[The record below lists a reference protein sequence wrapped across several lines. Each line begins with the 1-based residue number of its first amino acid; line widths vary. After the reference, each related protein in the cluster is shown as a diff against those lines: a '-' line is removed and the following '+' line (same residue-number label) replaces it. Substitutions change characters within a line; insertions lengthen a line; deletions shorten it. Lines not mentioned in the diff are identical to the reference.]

1 MKEKKIVEEKI
12 NLKEGERR
20 YVTVLFT
27 DMKNFTSLS
36 QKLDPEE
43 LDSLMTKIFSI
54 FESLVKKYDGIIEK
68 YIGDALVAVFGAKKI
83 HEDDPSRAINCALEM
98 IDSISD
104 LNEILKENEIE
115 LKFRTGIHTG
125 LVTIGKRGE
134 FDVVTGDTL
143 AIASRLQEAAEE
155 NSILVSEITKEEA
168 IYDFTFSNPIEL
180 SLKGISQKINAYK
193 VTGYNYTFFNYNT
206 PFIGRK
212 DYIDKLVQKYIKFC
226 GDKIDGFYI
235 TGEQGSG
242 KTRLV
247 AEFYKKIKEFP
258 DYNGAFLTA
267 KAGAFP
273 FIKFGVI
280 LNLILNYLKISK
292 NEDRDKIIKAFKDK
306 LDIDNLDIINYFIYL
321 LNPESYD
328 LKFEKFII
336 EKDTIS
342 PTVENI
348 DPYNTLLKIIEK
360 IFIKHENKIFYPV
373 IFIDSSDLIDKESR
387 DFLRFLF
394 DKIKIKPFFLLS
406 SDILDNNIL
415 TLFYGVEEL
424 HISPLS
430 ENESYEYIKMLLKIQ
445 ISDDD
450 IKKIYEATK
459 GNPFFIEEYI
469 RFINKTGNI
478 NQVPTTI
485 QNLILASF
493 DKYPQEVK
501 DLLYKC
507 SVFRHSFNVEYLKYI
522 NSKTGGSNENIENI
536 LESLV
541 KDKILIFEK
550 GVYRFRQSL
559 IKDTL
564 YNSLLIQNKKILHSL
579 IATLLIKNEKSSLS
593 TILFHLINADEY
605 EKAKDYLLQHESS
618 LNIDYVN
625 YIDKILQNLENPDSD
640 SIFDLLHI
648 KFTILFNNGRLE
660 ESTETLSKMMEIS
673 IKELNNRYFAKTF
686 HFMTSLYKI
695 QSDYENVC
703 FYGKKA
709 IYYYRKVFEESSNY
723 SEDYKIS
730 FPNVIFFTSTALY
743 LTNRKEEALLYAN
756 MLPENDFHRKRFY
769 AFYYYYEGYYSKG
782 IKILEDMFNN
792 ALDSSEEI
800 LILFII
806 DELVDLLYE
815 MGNYEKLISYTEKI
829 KDKFPFNYRFLSKFY
844 SYLGI
849 SLIYQKQNEKGFDY
863 LKKAE
868 YFANQLKNDFLKTK
882 VYSFLAEGFYLLND
896 IEKALNYSRTGYL
909 LSIKNKDHLQIFE
922 FCLIFLL
929 IYIKLGDKNGIEIFL
944 KESEVYSDMNFI
956 FNLKYKPLF
965 LYFKYKYANISK
977 EEKEKVLEEAYKVVK
992 EKIKNE
998 ENEEIKKMILNMRFQ
1013 GEILKEYENL
1023 KKIKKTL

>member
-1 MKEKKIVEEKI
+1 MKSKNIIEEKI

-43 LDSLMTKIFSI
+43 LDSLMTRIFSI

-68 YIGDALVAVFGAKKI
+68 YIGDALVAIFGAKKI

-98 IDSISD
+98 IDAIND
-104 LNEILKENEIE
+104 LNEIIDNGIE

-125 LVTIGKRGE
+125 LVTVGKRGE

-155 NSILVSEITKEEA
+155 NSILVSEGTKEEA
-168 IYDFTFSNPIEL
+168 IYDFTFSGPIEL
-180 SLKGISQKINAYK
+180 SLKGLNQKIYAYK
-193 VTGYNYTFFNYNT
+193 VTGFNYTFFNYNS

-212 DYIDKLVQKYIKFC
+212 EYIDKIVQKYIKFS

-258 DYNGAFLTA
+258 DYNGAFLYA

-292 NEDRDKIIKAFKDK
+292 NEEKEKIVKAFKDK
-306 LDIDNLDIINYFIYL
+306 IDLDNFDIINYFIYL
-321 LNPESYD
+321 LNPETYD
-328 LKFEKFII
+328 LKFKKFISDQ
-336 EKDTIS
+336 DTLSLTID
-342 PTVENI
+342 NI
-348 DPYNTLLKIIEK
+348 DPFNTLLKIIEK
-360 IFIKHENKIFYPV
+360 IFNKHDNKIFYPV
-373 IFIDSSDLIDKESR
+373 IYIDSVDLIDKESR

-394 DKIKIKPFFLLS
+394 DKSKIKPFFLLS
-406 SDILDNNIL
+406 SDYLDNNIF
-415 TLFYGVEEL
+415 TLFLGVEEIQI
-424 HISPLS
+424 HPLS
-430 ENESYEYIKMLLKIQ
+430 EHESYEYIKLLLKIQ
-445 ISDDD
+445 ISDED

-493 DKYPQEVK
+493 DKYSIEIK
-501 DLLYKC
+501 DILYKC

-536 LESLV
+536 LDILV
-541 KDKILIFEK
+541 KDKVLIFEK

-564 YNSLLIQNKKILHSL
+564 YNSLLIQNKKILHKL
-579 IATLLIKNEKSSLS
+579 IAQLLMKNEKSSLS
-593 TILFHLINADEY
+593 TILYHLINSEEY
-605 EKAKDYLLQHESS
+605 EEAKNYLLDNESA
-618 LNIDYVN
+618 LNIDFVN
-625 YIDKILQNLENPDSD
+625 YIDKILQNLNNPDPD

-648 KFTILFNNGRLE
+648 KFTILFNNGRLDE
-660 ESTETLSKMMEIS
+660 ATETLSKMLQIS

-686 HFMTSLYKI
+686 HFMTSLYKM

-709 IYYYRKVFEESSNY
+709 IYYYKKVIEESSNY
-723 SEDYKIS
+723 SEDYKLT
-730 FPNVIFFTSTALY
+730 FPNIIFFTSIALY
-743 LTNRKEEALLYAN
+743 LTNRKDEAISYAN
-756 MLPENDFHRKRFY
+756 ILPENDFHRKRFY
-769 AFYYYYEGYYSKG
+769 AFYYFHEGYYSKG
-782 IKILEDMFNN
+782 IGILEDMFNKAFN
-792 ALDSSEEI
+792 EGDELT
-800 LILFII
+800 ILFII

-815 MGNYEKLISYTEKI
+815 MGNYEKLIEYIEKI
-829 KDKFPFNYRFLSKFY
+829 KDRFPFNYRFLSKFY

-868 YFANQLKNDFLKTK
+868 YFANQLKNDYLKTK

-896 IEKALNYSRTGYL
+896 IEKALHYSRNGFL
-909 LSIKNKDHLQIFE
+909 ISIKNKDHLQIFE

-929 IYIKLGDKNGIEIFL
+929 IYIKIGDKNGIEIFL
-944 KESEVYSDMNFI
+944 KESEVYADMNFI
-956 FNLKYKPLF
+956 FNLKYKALF
-965 LYFKYKYANISK
+965 LYIKYKYGDVPK
-977 EEKEKVLEEAYKVVK
+977 EQKEKILEEAYRVVQ

-998 ENEEIKKMILNMRFQ
+998 ENEEIKKLILNIRFQ
-1013 GEILKEYENL
+1013 GEILKEHENYQKS
-1023 KKIKKTL
+1023 KKI